1 MACSAKI
8 LVVAIVLLIFI
19 VCTFGCASLIDRAL
33 NKVVTPP
40 PYHASYTAEK
50 LHMSAF
56 VADLHADS
64 LLWNRNLLAK
74 SSYGHVDLPRLQEGH
89 VGLQIFTVVSKVPL
103 GLNFE
108 QNTAK
113 YDMITL
119 LSILQARPL
128 RTWSSLLQRTLYQV
142 EKLRRLVNESEGAL
156 MLITNRRELQE
167 LVDAR
172 SRGEPVIGALLGI
185 EGAHALEGDI
195 TNLDLLYD
203 QGLRVLG
210 LCHFFDNDMAGSAH
224 GMKKEGLTELGRQL
238 VRRTLDRE
246 MLMDLVHASP
256 QAIDDTLALTN
267 RPVIVSHTGVR
278 GTCDNTRNLSDHHVR
293 GIAAT
298 GGLIGIALFE
308 AAVCGKEIKDFVR
321 AVRYV
326 AGLVGVEHVALG
338 SDFDGAG
345 TMFVD
350 ASGLVLLT
358 DALMEEGFSAAEIEA
373 ILGGNVLRVLRQTLP
388 E

>member
-1 MACSAKI
+1 
-8 LVVAIVLLIFI
+8 
-19 VCTFGCASLIDRAL
+19 
-33 NKVVTPP
+33 
-40 PYHASYTAEK
+40 
-50 LHMSAF
+50 MSSF

-64 LLWNRNLLAK
+64 LLWNRNLLK
-74 SSYGHVDLPRLQEGH
+74 KFSYGHVDPPRLQEGH

-103 GLNFE
+103 GVNFE
-108 QNTAK
+108 QNTAN

-128 RTWSSLLQRTLYQV
+128 RTWSSLLQRTLYQA
-142 EKLRRLVNESEGAL
+142 EKLRRLVNESGGVL
-156 MLITNRRELQE
+156 MLITNRRELQD
-167 LVDAR
+167 LVAAR
-172 SRGEPVIGALLGI
+172 NRKEPVIGALLGI

-195 TNLDLLYD
+195 ANLDLLYD
-203 QGLRVLG
+203 CGLRVLG

-224 GMKKEGLTELGRQL
+224 GEKKGGLSRLGQRL
-238 VRRTLDRE
+238 VKRALERN
-246 MLMDLVHASP
+246 MLIDLVHASP
-256 QAIDDTLALTN
+256 RAMDDALALTN

-278 GTCDNTRNLSDHHVR
+278 GTCDNTRNLSDRHIR

-308 AAVCGKEIKDFVR
+308 AAVGGKEMKDFAR

-326 AGLVGVEHVALG
+326 TDRVGVKHVALG

-345 TMFVD
+345 TTMVD
-350 ASGLVLLT
+350 ASGLVLIT
-358 DALMEEGFSAAEIEA
+358 EALMEEGFSESEIAE
-373 ILGGNVLRVLRQTLP
+373 ILGGNVLRLLNRTWP

>member
-1 MACSAKI
+1 M
-8 LVVAIVLLIFI
+8 
-19 VCTFGCASLIDRAL
+19 VCTLGCASLIDRAL
-33 NKVVTPP
+33 NKVVKPP
-40 PYHASYTAEK
+40 PYHASETAEK
-50 LHMSAF
+50 LHRSSF

-64 LLWNRNLLAK
+64 LLWNRDLLVK
-74 SSYGHVDLPRLQEGH
+74 SAYGHVDLPRLQEGH

-103 GLNFE
+103 GVNFE

-128 RTWSSLLQRTLYQV
+128 RTWSSLLQRCLYQG
-142 EKLRRLVNESEGAL
+142 EKLRRLVNVSEDSL
-156 MLITNRRELQE
+156 MLITSRRDLQE

-172 SRGEPVIGALLGI
+172 NRGEPVIGAVLGI

-195 TNLDLLYD
+195 SNLDLLYD

-224 GMKKEGLTELGRQL
+224 GVKKEGLTKLGRQL
-238 VRRTLDRE
+238 ARRALDRE
-246 MLMDLVHASP
+246 MLIDLVHASP
-256 QAIDDTLALTN
+256 RAIDDTLALTN

-278 GTCDNTRNLSDHHVR
+278 GTCDNTRNLSDHHAR
-293 GIAAT
+293 GIAAS

-308 AAVCGKEIKDFVR
+308 AALGGKEIKDFVR

-326 AGLVGVEHVALG
+326 TDLVGVEHVALG
-338 SDFDGAG
+338 SDFDGAE
-345 TMFVD
+345 TTVVD
-350 ASGLVLLT
+350 ASGLVCLT
-358 DALMEEGFSAAEIEA
+358 DALLAHGFSAAEIEA